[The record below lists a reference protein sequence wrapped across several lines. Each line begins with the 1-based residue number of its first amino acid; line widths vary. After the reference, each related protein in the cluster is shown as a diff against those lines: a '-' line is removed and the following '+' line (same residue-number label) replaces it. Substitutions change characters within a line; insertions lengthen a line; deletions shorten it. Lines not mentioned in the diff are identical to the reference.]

1 MNILAF
7 ELARF
12 YAELRPYDFY
22 REIFGDGELDEAGA
36 YTSGKY
42 NAIAVEITDQK
53 RLMQNGKE
61 KIIVHRYTVT
71 DDMDV
76 VDQLTYSDHFCI
88 MAPISYAGKSRMS
101 KNARVMYALCVEL
114 DNLVTRGSEQLG
126 LENLMHRYS
135 EQAHYIPRPTYIVAS
150 GSGLHLYYKFEQPL
164 VLFPNVVQS
173 LVRYKEELTRM
184 IWTKS
189 VTVTH
194 TEETIQQESIFQ
206 AFRMPG
212 TKTKAG
218 DRAVAFRTG
227 EPVSVEYMNSFL
239 NPNLKGARNI
249 ECAYKTDLPLAKA
262 KELYPD
268 WYEKVIVNKDHSRK
282 KWAVSRR
289 VYDWWLREIKLGAV
303 DGHRYNCL
311 KMLAIYAI
319 KCGIYDEKKNPN
331 PVTQEEFES
340 DAWGLFEDFKA
351 RGKRADNPFR
361 ESDVTCAIQ
370 VYEDADMIT
379 YPRNSVAHKSG
390 IRIVPQVRRRE
401 KGRQLKQAVHLARA
415 RAVQE
420 IDYPDG
426 SWREGNGRP
435 RGSGTAHETVQRW
448 RCKNPEGTKY
458 RCVKETGLSKPTVYK
473 WWGVPLPPAIDPFDD
488 ANVLRLDR
496 ESHATWGEFQKKT
509 GND

>member
-1 MNILAF
+1 MNILAQ

-12 YAELRPYDFY
+12 YEELRPYDFY

-36 YTSGKY
+36 YTPGKY

-53 RLMQNGKE
+53 RPMKNGKE
-61 KIIVHRYTVT
+61 KTIVHRYTVT
-71 DDMDV
+71 DDLDV

-88 MAPISYAGKSRMS
+88 MAPISYAGKSRVS
-101 KNARVMYALCVEL
+101 ENARVMYALCVEL

-135 EQAHYIPRPTYIVAS
+135 ERAHYIPKPTYIVAS

-164 VLFPNVVQS
+164 VLFPNTVQS
-173 LVRYKEELTRM
+173 LVRFKEELTRM

-227 EPVSVEYMNSFL
+227 EPVSIDYMNSFL
-239 NPNLKGARNI
+239 NPNLKGSRNI
-249 ECAYKTDLPLAKA
+249 EGAYKTDLPLARA

-268 WYEKVIVNKDHSRK
+268 WYERVIVNKDHTRK

-289 VYDWWLREIKLGAV
+289 VYDWWLREIQRGAT

-311 KMLAIYAI
+311 KMLAVYAI
-319 KCGIYDEKKNPN
+319 KCGIYDAKKNPD
-331 PVTQEEFES
+331 PVTQEEFEA
-340 DAWGLFEDFKA
+340 DAWSLFEDFKA
-351 RGKRADNPFR
+351 RGKRADNPFK
-361 ESDVTCAIQ
+361 ESDVACAIQ

-379 YPRNSVAHKSG
+379 YPRNSVAYRSG
-390 IRIVPQVRRRE
+390 IRIEPQVRRRE
-401 KGRQLKQAVHLARA
+401 KGRRLKQKDHIKMMNYMRDEVLQ
-415 RAVQE
+415 VQ
-420 IDYPDG
+420 D
-426 SWREGNGRP
+426 WRNVDGRP
-435 RGSGTAHETVQRW
+435 RGSGTAQEAVQRW
-448 RCKNPEGTKY
+448 RQENPDGTKY
-458 RCVKETGLSKPTVYK
+458 RCIKDTGLSKPTVYK
-473 WWGVPLPPAIDPFDD
+473 WWDKPIERETWWQYD
-488 ANVLRLDR
+488 NVVLGGSDEELRLSKGLD
-496 ESHATWGEFQKKT
+496 E
-509 GND
+509 